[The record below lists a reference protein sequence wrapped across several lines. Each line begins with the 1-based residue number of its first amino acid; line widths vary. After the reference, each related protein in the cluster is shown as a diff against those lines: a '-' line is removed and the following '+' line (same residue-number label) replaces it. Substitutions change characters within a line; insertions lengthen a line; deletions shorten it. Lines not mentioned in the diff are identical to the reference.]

1 MLCLDSK
8 FNWHINNIIE
18 KLWTMGIP
26 GFYRMIECKRDRWF
40 ASSDCTVRR
49 LVDYIVKAGEMR
61 GA

>member
-1 MLCLDSK
+1 
-8 FNWHINNIIE
+8 
-18 KLWTMGIP
+18 MGIP

-49 LVDYIVKAGEMR
+49 LVDNIVKAGEMR